1 MDRMVHNANVL
12 RSIKIPFAK
21 EHMAQ
26 GYEKLS
32 VWTQNVRENTAFQR
46 NGSGS
51 NEGNEGKSTISVA
64 SHMWWSTN
72 EPLVRINEYSEKDQ
86 VERLSL
92 CKALLHTA
100 AATESLECEVANNSQ
115 KSSQLNPANPA
126 ESENGLERVAVTHS
140 IVVATRL
147 VAYNIRKGRRTTE
160 PEDPCNQQNHAVNS
174 DWGSNTAGASEE

>member
-1 MDRMVHNANVL
+1 M
-12 RSIKIPFAK
+12 
-21 EHMAQ
+21 
-26 GYEKLS
+26 
-32 VWTQNVRENTAFQR
+32 
-46 NGSGS
+46 
-51 NEGNEGKSTISVA
+51 
-64 SHMWWSTN
+64 
-72 EPLVRINEYSEKDQ
+72 RINEYSEKDQ

-115 KSSQLNPANPA
+115 KSGQLNPANPA

-174 DWGSNTAGASEE
+174 D